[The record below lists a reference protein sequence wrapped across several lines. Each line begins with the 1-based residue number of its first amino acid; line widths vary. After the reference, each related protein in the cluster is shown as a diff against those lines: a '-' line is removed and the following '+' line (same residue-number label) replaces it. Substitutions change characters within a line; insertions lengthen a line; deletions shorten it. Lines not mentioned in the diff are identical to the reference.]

1 MNPKSI
7 LTVVLLVFVAASV
20 GYLVVS
26 ETGKEKPSE
35 VVTSISENDGE
46 KTVVYYFHATKRCV
60 TCRTIESYAEEAITS
75 GFGDQIA
82 AGKMEWQT
90 INLDLPENE
99 HFVEDYQ
106 LATRTVVLVEMENGT
121 DKRWSRLDRVW
132 ELVHD
137 KEEFVSYIW
146 DETNDFLADKNG

>member
-1 MNPKSI
+1 MKPKSI

-26 ETGKEKPSE
+26 ETGKEKSSE
-35 VVTSISENDGE
+35 VTASIPENTGE

-60 TCRTIESYAEEAITS
+60 TCRTIESYTEEAITS
-75 GFGDQIA
+75 GFGEQIA
-82 AGKMEWQT
+82 SGKMEWKT

-99 HFVEDYQ
+99 HFVEDYE
-106 LATRTVVLVEMENGT
+106 LATRTVVLVEMENGV

-137 KEEFVSYIW
+137 KEDFVSYIW
-146 DETNDFLADKNG
+146 DETNDFLADQNG

>member
-1 MNPKSI
+1 MKPRSI

-20 GYLVVS
+20 GYMVVS
-26 ETGKEKPSE
+26 ETGKEKPAE
-35 VVTSISENDGE
+35 AVAGTSENDGD
-46 KTVVYYFHATKRCV
+46 KTVVYYFHATKRCL
-60 TCRTIESYAEEAITS
+60 TCRTIESYTEEAITS

-82 AGKMEWQT
+82 DGKMEWKS

-106 LATRTVVLVEMENGT
+106 LATRTVVLVEKKNGT
-121 DKRWSRLDRVW
+121 DIRWSRLDRVW

-137 KEEFVSYIW
+137 KEQFVSYIR
-146 DETNDFLADKNG
+146 DETDDFLADQNG